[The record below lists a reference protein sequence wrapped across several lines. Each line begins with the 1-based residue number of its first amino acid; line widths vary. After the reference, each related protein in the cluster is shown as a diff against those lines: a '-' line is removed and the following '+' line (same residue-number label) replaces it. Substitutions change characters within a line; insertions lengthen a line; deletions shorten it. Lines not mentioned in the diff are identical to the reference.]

1 MRNGNRLY
9 TYNQSL
15 DKTQFKVRMPKI
27 YNDKYQLEVK
37 HEIARISD
45 KIKTLKRTERK
56 SHQNDQKIYEF
67 MDDLDFWKSEMA
79 KFDNNQTHKLLKS
92 RKSYDDK
99 YLYDFTIDYI
109 NKQIPID
116 ESHGRYPYITKEEIA
131 KVLKC
136 KPSDLDKMF
145 MRLNRE
151 GILSQAKHR
160 RMHDTARYGN
170 IEETLS
176 YDYGNSDWTPDAY
189 DILAKAPVL
198 TA

>member
-15 DKTQFKVRMPKI
+15 DKTQFEVRMPKI
-27 YNDKYQLEVK
+27 YNDKNQLEVK

-56 SHQNDQKIYEF
+56 AHQNDQKIYEF
-67 MDDLDFWKSEMA
+67 MVDLDFWKSEMA

-136 KPSDLDKMF
+136 KPSDLDKTF

-176 YDYGNSDWTPDAY
+176 CDYGNSDWTPDIY
-189 DILAKAPVL
+189 NILAKTPVL